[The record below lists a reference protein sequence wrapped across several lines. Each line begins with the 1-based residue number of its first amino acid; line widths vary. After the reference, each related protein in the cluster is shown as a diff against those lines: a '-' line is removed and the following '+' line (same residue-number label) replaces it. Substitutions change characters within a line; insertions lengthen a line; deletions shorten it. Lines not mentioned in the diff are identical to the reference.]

1 MSQPNRTNIPRQ
13 RTSTDDQP
21 RHAVTRAE
29 LRERYERLDLRDAL
43 NEARTLVSF
52 ERVLVGA

>member
-1 MSQPNRTNIPRQ
+1 MSEPNRTNIPRQ

-21 RHAVTRAE
+21 RHTVTRAE
-29 LRERYERLDLRDAL
+29 LRERYEQRDLREAL
-43 NEARTLVSF
+43 DEARALVRF